1 MTGAWYGLLLP
12 TRRDQE
18 SSRIQQ
24 LTTAA
29 TSDNALYAAL
39 AAEAS
44 RLRLHQ
50 LLGFIAFVC
59 TSTLLVVVTVR
70 QLSSVAQLTTTLRV
84 LTVILVILLVSAA
97 VFRYASGLDNGSRA
111 RRLDIALRAVHGN
124 RALPIMD

>member
-39 AAEAS
+39 AAEAR

-97 VFRYASGLDNGSRA
+97 VFRYASGLDNGRRA